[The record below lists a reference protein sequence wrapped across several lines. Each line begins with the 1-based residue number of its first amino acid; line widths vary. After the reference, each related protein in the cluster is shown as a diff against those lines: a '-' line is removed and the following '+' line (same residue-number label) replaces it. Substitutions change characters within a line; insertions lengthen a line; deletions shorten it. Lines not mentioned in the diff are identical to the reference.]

1 MSPALQVAGPG
12 AGAKSGMP
20 CTLCPHMGCQHSFL
34 RKGVTPCP
42 ECDAGTVVLDPVSG
56 PKWRLDCN
64 LCSFMIYLPE
74 TLHAVKLSKERC
86 QVRRLASNALEV
98 RCIFPFGFAWAQ
110 RESVWAC
117 MCWCH
122 HRLQLSDPGVMR

>member
-1 MSPALQVAGPG
+1 
-12 AGAKSGMP
+12 MP
-20 CTLCPHMGCQHSFL
+20 CTLCPHVGCQHSFL

-86 QVRRLASNALEV
+86 QVRHRVATAIDWVPIFAFEYLGVERSCLALRVLVS
-98 RCIFPFGFAWAQ
+98 
-110 RESVWAC
+110 
-117 MCWCH
+117 
-122 HRLQLSDPGVMR
+122 